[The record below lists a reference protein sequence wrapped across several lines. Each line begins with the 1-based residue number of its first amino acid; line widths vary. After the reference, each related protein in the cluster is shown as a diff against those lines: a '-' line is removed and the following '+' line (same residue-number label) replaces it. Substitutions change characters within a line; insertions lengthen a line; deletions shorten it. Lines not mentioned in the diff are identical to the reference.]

1 VERCRGRQGG
11 DGMAGKKCSKCGVK
25 LLVDTEVDRKY
36 QSGGSVFIGANA
48 GNRALDSLSQRQRDA
63 DAAGVSCA
71 VCGKNFCVK
80 CMKTY
85 GRPHPTSGGLACL
98 TCGGQLTQYR
108 G

>member
-1 VERCRGRQGG
+1 
-11 DGMAGKKCSKCGVK
+11 MAGQRCAKCGTQ

-36 QSGGSVFIGANA
+36 QGGGAFIGANA
-48 GNRALDSLSQRQRDA
+48 GDRALEYAARRQRDA

-71 VCGKNFCVK
+71 VCGQSFCVK

-85 GRPHPTSGGLACL
+85 GRPHSSSGGLACL
-98 TCGGQLTQYR
+98 SCGGHLTQYR